1 MIFFIVNLSSGTG
14 TNYRV
19 WRQVKDFMAKEKVPY
34 KAYRTKYKRHAS
46 RLAEHISDIA
56 IKGEDKDVRL
66 VVVGGDG
73 TFNEVINGIKCFDKI
88 KLGIIPAGSGNDF
101 AKGIGICK
109 DVEKNLRNIISGK
122 SIVSLDLGEVIFER
136 GVKPRYFAISSGIG
150 MDAIVCKKALHS
162 RIKKILNKVK
172 LGKLT
177 YLALTVSTLFSMKT
191 VDLEITVDGKDIE
204 YKKLIFMAAMNLMAE
219 GGGVPIAPS
228 ARQDDGKLSFCAA
241 WGIGKCQAFL
251 VLPLLALGKHEKL
264 KCFDFK
270 NGEEVL
276 VRASSPVVLHADGE
290 YCGDVN
296 WAAFRC
302 IPRTMNVFV

>member
-1 MIFFIVNLSSGTG
+1 
-14 TNYRV
+14 
-19 WRQVKDFMAKEKVPY
+19 
-34 KAYRTKYKRHAS
+34 
-46 RLAEHISDIA
+46 
-56 IKGEDKDVRL
+56 
-66 VVVGGDG
+66 
-73 TFNEVINGIKCFDKI
+73 
-88 KLGIIPAGSGNDF
+88 
-101 AKGIGICK
+101 
-109 DVEKNLRNIISGK
+109 
-122 SIVSLDLGEVIFER
+122 
-136 GVKPRYFAISSGIG
+136 
-150 MDAIVCKKALHS
+150 
-162 RIKKILNKVK
+162 
-172 LGKLT
+172 
-177 YLALTVSTLFSMKT
+177 MKT